1 MLLDCLRTFSGEVS
15 PSRPHSLHL
24 DFRSHPSPCLSLR
37 LVEGISVNECEV
49 AAIDVEPPPHKPA
62 PSTVPVRVVWGA
74 TLLRDAM
81 QTLETLE
88 SGDKERAM
96 RVHVQLSP
104 KPVLKLT
111 VSSPSMGA
119 ELSFPP
125 HSFTCFD
132 ANAEVDFTFRFS
144 RVALALRGLKHTS
157 EVLLRLSSCGQLLL
171 MLKFTSAAGVDS
183 YVEWQLDALDDLI
196 ENEFDG
202 EAQMRSQTPAQQP
215 QGSKRAREPDLQGA
229 CSGAT
234 RLDTPTPSMNPDP
247 GSAPSTDLI
256 RRRLE
261 EAWY

>member
-1 MLLDCLRTFSGEVS
+1 
-15 PSRPHSLHL
+15 
-24 DFRSHPSPCLSLR
+24 
-37 LVEGISVNECEV
+37 
-49 AAIDVEPPPHKPA
+49 
-62 PSTVPVRVVWGA
+62 
-74 TLLRDAM
+74 
-81 QTLETLE
+81 
-88 SGDKERAM
+88 M

-144 RVALALRGLKHTS
+144 RVALALRGPKHTS

-196 ENEFDG
+196 EDEFDG